1 MLAIAIRLFTLRPS
15 MRSTLF
21 AFLVLCTCR
30 LIAGDAVSLFD
41 GQSLAGWTG
50 PDGAAAGPGW
60 VIDAGTLH
68 LNGEKGG
75 NLLSEKEYTNFD
87 LEWEWKV
94 EEGGNNGI
102 KYWVTKVGGKEWLGI
117 EYQMIDDAK
126 HPDGMKG
133 GSHTTASIYDI
144 KEPAAN
150 KPLNPPGQW
159 NVSRVVVQDGKI
171 QHWLN
176 GQMVCE
182 ADTTTDEWKAMIAAS
197 KFKSKE
203 GFAPGKGRIML
214 TDHHDKVWFRSI
226 KIKEK

>member
-1 MLAIAIRLFTLRPS
+1 MKTSLL
-15 MRSTLF
+15 
-21 AFLVLCTCR
+21 AFLALGACQ
-30 LIAGDAVSLFD
+30 LLAADPVSLFD
-41 GQSLAGWTG
+41 GKSLAGWTG
-50 PDGAAAGPGW
+50 QDGAKPGAGW
-60 VIDAGTLH
+60 VIEDGSIH

-94 EEGGNNGI
+94 ESGGNNGV

-126 HPDGMKG
+126 HPDGLKG
-133 GSHTTASIYDI
+133 GDRTTAAIYDI
-144 KEPAAN
+144 KAPEEG

-159 NVSRVVVQDGKI
+159 NTSRVVVQDGKI

-176 GQMVCE
+176 GKLVCS
-182 ADTTTDEWKAMIAAS
+182 ADTTTDAWKTLIAAS
-197 KFKSKE
+197 KFKGKE

-214 TDHHDKVWFRSI
+214 TDHHDKVWLRNLRI
-226 KIKEK
+226 TEK